1 MENVEDTWMKANFI
15 SGTQPLDT
23 SVGDTFK
30 VQQDFKL
37 SDQSAGEFNM
47 KGRKVEIYN
56 KTYYI
61 PTVRN
66 PHFPTAFTI
75 QYNNNSRMVMLSTE
89 PAAWS
94 H

>member
-37 SDQSAGEFNM
+37 SDQSAGELI
-47 KGRKVEIYN
+47 RKEE
-56 KTYYI
+56 K
-61 PTVRN
+61 RR
-66 PHFPTAFTI
+66 FTTRHI
-75 QYNNNSRMVMLSTE
+75 TSQQ
-89 PAAWS
+89 
-94 H
+94 